1 MIKRRT
7 MLAATTASLA
17 GMALKANAQATG
29 YPDRPITFICPW
41 PAGGTADQ
49 TMRALCLAAGR
60 ELGQSMVVENKV
72 GAAGMIGLKALASAK
87 PDGYTVGQIPI
98 SVTRFSQL
106 GTVAIDPMKD
116 LTYLA
121 RTSGQTFGI
130 AVPASARWKTL
141 QDLVAEARAQPGK
154 ISYAHSGVGG
164 ATHVG
169 MEEFA
174 LAANVQFNHVP
185 FKGGADALQS
195 VLGGHVEVLVDSSS
209 WAPHVESG
217 KLRLLATWGEQRTAR
232 FKDVPTLK
240 DAGFNVVVDAPNGV
254 GAPRGMDPAQV
265 ARLRQAFKVAVAS
278 AEFKQAC
285 DKIDAPVLYLD
296 GPDYEKY
303 VGTVYKKET
312 LLIERLKLRELTRS

>member
-17 GMALKANAQATG
+17 GMAVKTHAQATG

-60 ELGQSMVVENKV
+60 ELGQSMVVDNKV

-106 GTVAIDPMKD
+106 GTVAIDPLKD

-130 AVPASARWKTL
+130 AVPANARWKTL
-141 QDLVAEARAQPGK
+141 QELVAEARAQPGK

-254 GAPRGMDPAQV
+254 GMPRGADPAQV
-265 ARLRQAFKVAVAS
+265 TRLRQAFKAAVAS

>member
-7 MLAATTASLA
+7 MLAATTAGLA
-17 GMALKANAQATG
+17 GLAVKAQAQTTV

-60 ELGQSMVVENKV
+60 ELGQSMVVENKA

-130 AVPASARWKTL
+130 AVPANARWKTL
-141 QDLVAEARAQPGK
+141 QDLVAEAKAQPGK

-265 ARLRQAFKVAVAS
+265 ARLRQAFKVAAAS

>member
-7 MLAATTASLA
+7 MLAATTAGLA
-17 GMALKANAQATG
+17 GMAVKAQAQATV

-60 ELGQSMVVENKV
+60 ELGQSMVVENKA

-130 AVPASARWKTL
+130 AVPANARWKTL
-141 QDLVAEARAQPGK
+141 QDLVGEAKAQPGK

-240 DAGFNVVVDAPNGV
+240 EGGFNVVVDAPNGV

-265 ARLRQAFKVAVAS
+265 ARLRQAFKVAAAS

-296 GPDYEKY
+296 GQDYEKY

>member
-87 PDGYTVGQIPI
+87 PDGYTVDQIPI

-121 RTSGQTFGI
+121 RT
-130 AVPASARWKTL
+130 
-141 QDLVAEARAQPGK
+141 
-154 ISYAHSGVGG
+154 
-164 ATHVG
+164 
-169 MEEFA
+169 
-174 LAANVQFNHVP
+174 
-185 FKGGADALQS
+185 
-195 VLGGHVEVLVDSSS
+195 
-209 WAPHVESG
+209 
-217 KLRLLATWGEQRTAR
+217 
-232 FKDVPTLK
+232 
-240 DAGFNVVVDAPNGV
+240 
-254 GAPRGMDPAQV
+254 
-265 ARLRQAFKVAVAS
+265 
-278 AEFKQAC
+278 
-285 DKIDAPVLYLD
+285 
-296 GPDYEKY
+296 
-303 VGTVYKKET
+303 
-312 LLIERLKLRELTRS
+312 